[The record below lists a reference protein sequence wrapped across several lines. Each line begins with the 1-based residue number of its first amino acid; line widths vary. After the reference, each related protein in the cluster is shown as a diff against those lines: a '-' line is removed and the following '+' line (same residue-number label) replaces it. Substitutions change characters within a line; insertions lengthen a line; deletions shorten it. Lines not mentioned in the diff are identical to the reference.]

1 MKKRIAL
8 ISTLMVAMLIG
19 INLKSV
25 AQIEKGRQT
34 LEDVIA
40 EQEQDIYTLRFFNA
54 LTGEPVQGGEV
65 MIENVGTFET
75 DSAGRVLFPKQPDGL
90 YKTIFKMNGYITAVY
105 EVDIVAETIFKN
117 RLVVS
122 PVMDISQFRVVLD
135 WDQQPLDLDAH
146 LVKANSYHISFRNTR
161 VLADGSGMLDR
172 DDMDGYGPETITIER
187 IDADGEYGFY
197 VYNYSAHE
205 KPGSP
210 SLSVSKATVWVYSGN
225 RLLKSYQVPD
235 SLTDKT
241 WSVFKVINGQIVDWE

>member
-8 ISTLMVAMLIG
+8 ISTLMVIVLVG

-25 AQIEKGRQT
+25 AQIDKGRQT

-40 EQEQDIYTLRFFNA
+40 EQEQDIYTLRFLDA
-54 LTGEPVQGGEV
+54 LTGEPVEGGDV
-65 MIENVGTFET
+65 MIENVGTFKT
-75 DSAGRVLFPKQPDGL
+75 DSAGRAMFPKQADGL
-90 YKTIFKMNGYITAVY
+90 YKTIFKKNGYITAVY
-105 EVDIVAETIFKN
+105 NVDIVAETIFKN

-146 LVKANSYHISFRNTR
+146 FVKANTYHISFRNTR
-161 VLADGSGMLDR
+161 VLADGTGMLDR
-172 DDMDGYGPETITIER
+172 DDMDGYGPETITVEK
-187 IDADGEYGFY
+187 IDANGEYGFF

-210 SLSVSKATVWVYSGN
+210 SLSVSKATVRVYSGN
-225 RLLKSYQVPD
+225 RLLKSYQVPEN
-235 SLTDKT
+235 LTDKT
-241 WSVFKVINGQIVDWE
+241 WNVFKVINGQVVDWE

>member
-1 MKKRIAL
+1 MKKQITL
-8 ISTLMVAMLIG
+8 ISALMVAMLIG

-40 EQEQDIYTLRFFNA
+40 EQEQNIYTLRFFNA
-54 LTGEPVQGGEV
+54 LTGDPVQGGQV
-65 MIENVGTFET
+65 MIENIGTFET
-75 DSAGRVLFPKQPDGL
+75 DSAGRVLFPRQPDGL

-105 EVDIVAETIFKN
+105 NVDIVAGTIFKN

-122 PVMDISQFRVVLD
+122 PIMDISQFRVVLD

-146 LVKANSYHISFRNTR
+146 FVKANTYHISYRNTR
-161 VLADGSGMLDR
+161 VLADGTGMLDR
-172 DDMDGYGPETITIER
+172 DDMDGYGPETITVER
-187 IDADGEYGFY
+187 IDTEGEYGFFAH
-197 VYNYSAHE
+197 NYSAHE

-210 SLSVSKATVWVYSGN
+210 SLSVSKATVRVYSGN

-235 SLTDKT
+235 GLTEKT
-241 WSVFKVINGQIVDWE
+241 WNVFKVINGQVEEW